1 MIARNERS
9 SHEQTW
15 LELPW
20 LANGRLAATERARV
34 EEHVQGCEECQR
46 ELAAQRRLCAAL
58 CEPDRVV
65 YAPGPSFR
73 KLLDR
78 IDGVE
83 PQPQLERSRP
93 AGGQAL
99 LARLSHVSLWWPP
112 GLAWAASFIL
122 LFALTG
128 LVITSYRWSA
138 PLYRTHTAA
147 SAITP
152 NVLHIAL
159 DRSLTIG
166 EVEEM
171 LRSNGAQIIEGP
183 ANAGILGVS
192 PIGVIA
198 GQTPQADANRQLR
211 SLAARLR
218 SDSRVLWIQPLQPLA
233 EGDGISTGGSATA
246 AQDR

>member
-1 MIARNERS
+1 VIARNERS
-9 SHEQTW
+9 SHEQAW

-20 LANGRLAATERARV
+20 LANGRLAAAERARV
-34 EEHVQGCEECQR
+34 EDHVQGCEECQR

-58 CEPDRVV
+58 GEPDRVV

-83 PQPQLERSRP
+83 PQRERSRP
-93 AGGQAL
+93 GAGQPL
-99 LARLSHVSLWWPP
+99 LARLSHVSLWRPP

-122 LFALTG
+122 LFAVTG
-128 LVITSYRWSA
+128 LVITSYRWSE
-138 PLYRTHTAA
+138 PVFRTRSDPA
-147 SAITP
+147 AITA

-171 LRSNGAQIIEGP
+171 LRTNGARIIEGP

-192 PIGVIA
+192 PIGLMP
-198 GQTPQADANRQLR
+198 GQTPQADADRQLR

-218 SDSRVLWIQPLQPLA
+218 ADSRVLWIQPLQPLA
-233 EGDGISTGGSATA
+233 GGEGTPTGGSAPA
-246 AQDR
+246 AQDH